1 MADVVAD
8 SRRRRTA
15 EPVQVVAEVH
25 AGDSGVL
32 RVRFASGWRLDVP
45 VDLSGPGWIVGLG
58 GRCFLSSAAGGGVR
72 ISAPGKA

>member
-1 MADVVAD
+1 M
-8 SRRRRTA
+8 
-15 EPVQVVAEVH
+15 QVVAEVH

-45 VDLSGPGWIVGLG
+45 VDLSGPGWTVGLG

-72 ISAPGKA
+72 ISAPGRA